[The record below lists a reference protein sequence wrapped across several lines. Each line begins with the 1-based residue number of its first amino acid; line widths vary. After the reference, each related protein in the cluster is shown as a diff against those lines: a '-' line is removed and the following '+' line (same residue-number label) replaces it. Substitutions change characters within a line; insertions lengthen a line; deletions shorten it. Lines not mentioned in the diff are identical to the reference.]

1 MASPIAAS
9 RAWVALNP
17 LVGDDTLFDMLD
29 LASDRNPEADV
40 RPLVAITLDEWANWM
55 CDGRFRHPWGDGCRE
70 RLQALA
76 KAHAGTAIEDLVSR
90 VMVPDT
96 LEGAR
101 GAYALL
107 FGSPEA
113 APEFEVVRTEFPGV
127 YAVRETAS
135 GSLARLE
142 VIFGVIAEAEPS
154 MVDALRAI
162 HFPCPG
168 VVPAP

>member
-1 MASPIAAS
+1 MPGLRFRGELGRYDLKGGPVEISLVTFLADTVDEQRVPGSGPAVVVQP
-9 RAWVALNP
+9 RGKP
-17 LVGDDTLFDMLD
+17 LGV
-29 LASDRNPEADV
+29 PY
-40 RPLVAITLDEWANWM
+40 
-55 CDGRFRHPWGDGCRE
+55 RHPWGDGCRE

-113 APEFEVVRTEFPGV
+113 APEFEVVRTDVPGV

-154 MVDALRAI
+154 MVDALRAT
-162 HFPCPG
+162 HFPFTG
-168 VVPAP
+168 IVPAP